1 MVNAFPILVAV
12 LCIYAIAYRYY
23 SAFIAAKVL
32 ALDDARITPA
42 HKQYDGQNY
51 TPTNKYVLWGHHF
64 AAISG
69 PGPLIGPVLAAQF
82 GYLPGL
88 IWLVIGVVIGGAV
101 HDFVVLVASMRRGGK
116 SLAELA
122 RREIDRV
129 TGAVAT
135 LAILLILIVALAG
148 VGLAVV
154 NALAESAWG
163 MFTIA
168 TTIPIAFLMGLY
180 IYKWRGGTS
189 RAITEGTVI
198 GVLLLFFAVIFGK
211 FVQDSSW
218 AHYFRF
224 GHHGIT
230 LAIAIYGFVA
240 SVLPVWLLLCPRD
253 YLSSYMKLGSLGLLA
268 LGIMV
273 VMPTLKMP
281 AVTPFVDGNGPI
293 VPGKVFPFVF
303 ITIACGAI
311 SGFHALVSSGTTP
324 KMIDKE
330 THARSIGYGAMLC
343 ESIVGVMAL
352 IAATSMFPHD
362 YFQINVPVEKFAQ
375 VDGLLRSM
383 GFNDSNLAALTQ
395 QVGEQQLA
403 GRTGGAVSLAVG
415 MAQIFSAIPGM
426 SRLMSYWY
434 HFAIMF
440 EALFILTTVD
450 TGTRVARFMMQETL
464 GTIYK
469 PFAKTDWM
477 PGAIVATLLAVLSWG
492 YLIWQGTISTIWPLF
507 GMANQ
512 MLACVALCVGTTVI
526 INAGKVRY
534 SWVTIVPLVFIS
546 IIEMTA
552 GYQNITDNYWPL
564 TDNLTTSFRGYLYTG
579 ITVFLMF
586 GLAVVIIGSAR
597 KWYRV
602 VIKGSPESGVRSP
615 ESEEKGYTAQ
625 PMA

>member
-1 MVNAFPILVAV
+1 MTINAFPVLIGV

-32 ALDDARITPA
+32 ALDDSRKTPA
-42 HKQYDGQNY
+42 HTMYDGQNY

-82 GYLPGL
+82 GFLPGL
-88 IWLVIGVVIGGAV
+88 LWLVIGVVIGGAV
-101 HDFVVLVASMRRGGK
+101 HDFVILASSMRHGGK
-116 SLAELA
+116 SLAQIA
-122 RREIDRV
+122 RSEIDKV
-129 TGAVAT
+129 TGVIAT

-154 NALAESAWG
+154 NALAESPWG

-168 TTIPIAFLMGLY
+168 MTIPIALLMGLY
-180 IYKWRGGTS
+180 IYRWRGGS
-189 RAITEGTVI
+189 HRAITEGTVV
-198 GVLLLFFAVIFGK
+198 GVILLVLAVVFGK

-218 AHYFRF
+218 GDYFRF
-224 GHHGIT
+224 GKNGIT

-253 YLSSYMKLGSLGLLA
+253 YLSAYMKIGSLVFLA
-268 LGIMV
+268 LGIMI
-273 VMPTLKMP
+273 VMPTFKMP
-281 AVTPFVDGNGPI
+281 AVTEFANGGGPI
-293 VPGKVFPFVF
+293 IPGKVFPFVF

-311 SGFHALVSSGTTP
+311 SGFHALVGSGTTP

-330 THARSIGYGAMLC
+330 THARPIGYGAMLC

-352 IAATSMFPHD
+352 IAAASMFPHD
-362 YFQINVPVEKFAQ
+362 YFQINVPVEAFAKI
-375 VDGLLRSM
+375 DASLRSM
-383 GFNDSNLAALTQ
+383 GFAESNLEALTAA
-395 QVGEQQLA
+395 VGEERLA

-426 SRLMSYWY
+426 NGLMSYWY

-440 EALFILTTVD
+440 EALFILTVVD
-450 TGTRVARFMMQETL
+450 TGTRVARFLMQETI
-464 GTIYK
+464 GAVYK
-469 PFAKTDWM
+469 PFAKTDWL
-477 PGAIVATLLAVLSWG
+477 PGAIIASFIAVFSWS
-492 YLIWQGTISTIWPLF
+492 YFIWTGSISTIWPLF

-526 INAGKVRY
+526 INSGRARY
-534 SWVTIVPLVFIS
+534 AWVTITPLAFIS
-546 IIEMTA
+546 VIEMIA
-552 GYQNITDNYWPL
+552 GYQNIAYNYWPL
-564 TDNLTTSFRGYLYTG
+564 TANPETSFRGYLYTI
-579 ITVFLMF
+579 ITASLMV
-586 GLAVVIIGSAR
+586 GLTIVVVGSVR

-602 VIKGSPESGVRSP
+602 AIKGEPHRPGIS
-615 ESEEKGYTAQ
+615 Q
-625 PMA
+625 PAVIEG

>member
-1 MVNAFPILVAV
+1 MTINAFPVLVGV

-32 ALDDARITPA
+32 ALDDSRKTPA
-42 HKQYDGQNY
+42 HTMYDGQNY

-82 GYLPGL
+82 GFLPGL
-88 IWLVIGVVIGGAV
+88 LWLVIGVVIGGAV
-101 HDFVVLVASMRRGGK
+101 HDFVILASSMRHGGK
-116 SLAELA
+116 SLAQIA
-122 RREIDRV
+122 RNEIDKV
-129 TGAVAT
+129 TGVVAT

-154 NALAESAWG
+154 NALAESPWG

-168 TTIPIAFLMGLY
+168 MTIPIALLMGLY
-180 IYKWRGGTS
+180 IYRWRGGS
-189 RAITEGTVI
+189 HRAITEGTVV
-198 GVLLLFFAVIFGK
+198 GVILLVLAVVFGK

-218 AHYFRF
+218 GDYFRF
-224 GHHGIT
+224 GKNGIT

-253 YLSSYMKLGSLGLLA
+253 YLSAYMKIGSLVFLA
-268 LGIMV
+268 LGIMI
-273 VMPTLKMP
+273 VMPTFKMP
-281 AVTPFVDGNGPI
+281 AVTEFAGGGGPI
-293 VPGKVFPFVF
+293 IPGKVFPFVF

-311 SGFHALVSSGTTP
+311 SGFHALVGSGTTP

-330 THARSIGYGAMLC
+330 THARPIGYGAMLC

-352 IAATSMFPHD
+352 IAAASMFPHD
-362 YFQINVPVEKFAQ
+362 YFQINVPVEAFAKI
-375 VDGLLRSM
+375 DASLRSM
-383 GFNDSNLAALTQ
+383 GFAESNLEALTAA
-395 QVGEQQLA
+395 VGEERLA

-415 MAQIFSAIPGM
+415 MAQIFTAIPGM
-426 SRLMSYWY
+426 NNLMSYWY

-450 TGTRVARFMMQETL
+450 TGTRVARFLMQETL
-464 GTIYK
+464 GAVYK
-469 PFAKTDWM
+469 PFAKTDWL
-477 PGAIVATLLAVLSWG
+477 PGAIVASFLAVFSWA
-492 YLIWQGTISTIWPLF
+492 YFIWTGSISTIWPLF

-526 INAGKVRY
+526 INSGRARY
-534 SWVTIVPLVFIS
+534 AWVTITPLAFIS
-546 IIEMTA
+546 VIEMIA
-552 GYQNITDNYWPL
+552 GYQNIAYNYWPL
-564 TDNLTTSFRGYLYTG
+564 TANPETSFRGFLYTI
-579 ITVFLMF
+579 ITASLMV
-586 GLAVVIIGSAR
+586 GLTIVVVGSVR

-602 VIKGSPESGVRSP
+602 AIKGEPHRPGIS
-615 ESEEKGYTAQ
+615 Q
-625 PMA
+625 PAVIEG

>member
-1 MVNAFPILVAV
+1 MTSITINALPILIGV

-23 SAFIAAKVL
+23 SAFIAARVL
-32 ALDDARITPA
+32 ALDDSRETPA
-42 HKQYDGQNY
+42 HKFYDGQNF

-82 GYLPGL
+82 GFLPGL
-88 IWLVIGVVIGGAV
+88 LWLVIGVVLGGAV
-101 HDFVVLVASMRRGGK
+101 HDFVVLVSSMRREGK
-116 SLAELA
+116 SLADIA

-129 TGAVAT
+129 TGVVAT
-135 LAILLILIVALAG
+135 FAILLILIVALAG

-154 NALAESAWG
+154 SALADSPWG

-168 TTIPIAFLMGLY
+168 MTIPIALFMGLY
-180 IYKWRGGTS
+180 MYRFRGGS
-189 RAITEGTVI
+189 YAGITEGTVI
-198 GVLLLFFAVIFGK
+198 GVILLISAVVLGK

-218 AHYFRF
+218 APYFKF

-230 LAIAIYGFVA
+230 LSIAIYGFVA

-253 YLSSYMKLGSLGLLA
+253 YLSSYMKLGSIAFLA
-268 LGIMV
+268 LGILV
-273 VMPTLKMP
+273 VMPTFKMP
-281 AVTPFVDGNGPI
+281 AVTSFTGGGGPI
-293 VPGKVFPFVF
+293 IPGQVFPFVF

-330 THARSIGYGAMLC
+330 THARPIGYGAMLC

-352 IAATSMFPHD
+352 IAACSMFPHD
-362 YFQINVPVEKFAQ
+362 YFQINIPVESFARF
-375 VDGLLRSM
+375 DATLRSM
-383 GFNDSNLAALTQ
+383 GFTESNLAALTQ
-395 QVGEQQLA
+395 AVGEERLA

-415 MAQIFSAIPGM
+415 MAQIFSSIPGM
-426 SRLMSYWY
+426 KGLMSYWY

-450 TGTRVARFMMQETL
+450 TGTRVARFLMQEII
-464 GTIYK
+464 GGFYK
-469 PFAKTDWM
+469 PFAKTDWL
-477 PGAIVATLLAVLSWG
+477 PGAIIASFLAVLSWA

-512 MLACVALCVGTTVI
+512 MLACIALCVGTTVI
-526 INAGKVRY
+526 INSGKARY
-534 SWVTIVPLVFIS
+534 AWVTLLPLVFIG

-552 GYQNITDNYWPL
+552 GYQNIKYNFWPL
-564 TDNLTTSFRGYLYTG
+564 TTNPATSFRGYLYTI
-579 ITVFLMF
+579 ITLFLMT
-586 GLAVVIIGSAR
+586 GLAIVMIGSAR

-602 VIKGSPESGVRSP
+602 AIKGEPHKPVMPHPVAAEP
-615 ESEEKGYTAQ
+615 
-625 PMA
+625 

>member
-1 MVNAFPILVAV
+1 MITINAFPILVAV

-32 ALDDARITPA
+32 ALDDKRITPA
-42 HKQYDGQNY
+42 HEQYDGQNY

-88 IWLVIGVVIGGAV
+88 IWLVVGVVIGGAV

-122 RREIDRV
+122 RREIDKV
-129 TGAVAT
+129 TGVVAT

-148 VGLAVV
+148 LGLAVV
-154 NALAESAWG
+154 AALSESPWG
-163 MFTIA
+163 VFTIA
-168 TTIPIAFLMGLY
+168 MTIPIAFFMGLY
-180 IYKWRGGTS
+180 IYKWQGGTN
-189 RAITEGTVI
+189 RAITHGTVV
-198 GVLLLFFAVIFGK
+198 GVILLIFAVVFGK

-218 AHYFRF
+218 ADYFRL
-224 GHHGIT
+224 GHNGIT
-230 LAIAIYGFVA
+230 VAIAIYGFVA

-253 YLSSYMKLGSLGLLA
+253 YLSSYMKLGSLGFLA

-273 VMPTLKMP
+273 VMPTFKMP
-281 AVTPFVDGNGPI
+281 AVTPFVDGGGPI

-330 THARSIGYGAMLC
+330 THARPIGYGAMLC

-352 IAATSMFPHD
+352 IAAASMFPHD
-362 YFQINVPVEKFAQ
+362 YFQINVPVERFAQ
-375 VDGLLRSM
+375 IDGMLRSM
-383 GFNDSNLAALTQ
+383 GFTESNLAALTKE
-395 QVGEQQLA
+395 VGEQTLA

-469 PFAKTDWM
+469 PFARTDWL
-477 PGAIVATLLAVLSWG
+477 PGAFIASFLAVFSWS

-512 MLACVALCVGTTVI
+512 MLACVALCVGTTII
-526 INAGKVRY
+526 INAGKARY
-534 SWVTIVPLVFIS
+534 SWITIIPLAFITV
-546 IIEMTA
+546 IEMVA
-552 GYQNITDNYWPL
+552 GYQNISANYWPL
-564 TDNLTTSFRGYLYTG
+564 TDNPVTSFRGYLYTG
-579 ITVFLMF
+579 ITAFLMF
-586 GLAVVIIGSAR
+586 GLMVVIIGSVR

-602 VIKGSPESGVRSP
+602 AVKGEPQQP
-615 ESEEKGYTAQ
+615 AISEPLPVGQ
-625 PMA
+625 Q